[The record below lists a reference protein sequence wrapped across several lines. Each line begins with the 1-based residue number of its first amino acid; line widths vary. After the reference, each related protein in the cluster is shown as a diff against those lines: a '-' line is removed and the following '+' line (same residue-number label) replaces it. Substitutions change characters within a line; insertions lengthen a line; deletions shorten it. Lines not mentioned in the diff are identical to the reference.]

1 MNNVKEAIDRAN
13 KSKVSLSKKQFV
25 KEHEGL
31 LKTLKSGKK
40 KNLQREYEE
49 QSSELRRVK
58 HEGR

>member
-1 MNNVKEAIDRAN
+1 MSRAN

-40 KNLQREYEE
+40 KSLQKEYKE
-49 QSSELRRVK
+49 QSEELRRVK